1 MEERLG
7 VRFRDPSLLR
17 VALTHRSTLNED
29 AGRPQEDNERL
40 EFLGDAVV
48 GAVVAEALFRAFP
61 EASEGSLTN
70 MRAELVRASS
80 LARWA
85 RRYALGQFLALGRG
99 EEARGGRERDGL
111 LASGFE
117 AIVGAV
123 FMDQGLDA
131 VRDLLNP
138 LVAEAAPHLSPTSPR
153 ARDPKSELQ
162 YRAQARWGL
171 LPVYRIVSAEGPL
184 HQPVYTVEVLVG
196 DEIAHQGMG
205 PSKQAAEQRAAQGA
219 LDLWGE
225 RFGEQPGASEASSGL
240 AAPRS
245 DQGA

>member
-7 VRFRDPSLLR
+7 VQFHDPTLLR

-29 AGRPQEDNERL
+29 ARLVQQDNERL

-48 GAVVAEALFRAFP
+48 GMVVAEELFRAFP

-85 RRYALGQFLALGRG
+85 RRYQLGGFLALGRG

-117 AIVGAV
+117 AIVGAL
-123 FMDQGLDA
+123 FIDQGLDA
-131 VRDLLNP
+131 VRALINP
-138 LVAEAAPHLSPTSPR
+138 LVGEAIPGLMSTSAR

-162 YRAQARWGL
+162 YRAQARWGM
-171 LPVYRIVSAEGPL
+171 LPVYRVVSMEGPL
-184 HQPVYTVEVLVG
+184 HQPVFTVEVLVG
-196 DEIAHQGMG
+196 NEICHRGVG
-205 PSKQAAEQRAAQGA
+205 SSKQAAEQRAARAA
-219 LDLWGE
+219 LDGWAE
-225 RFGEQPGASEASSGL
+225 RFGELPGDIDAALLEA
-240 AAPRS
+240 PNPHN
-245 DQGA
+245 GA